1 MPSSVNDIKAAY
13 TKVDQLASVYKESCR
28 YATFLNLSAANLVH
42 DWIGETATGSVE
54 SSTFDNYGIT
64 GGELALADRILVM
77 SQTDTKANGIYIVEA
92 SGLSRSSDFD
102 GSSDIKGGILVNVM
116 NGNTNSNKIY
126 MLTDI
131 VGEHTVGKTAIT
143 FVPFATGDITTNTTN
158 IATNVA
164 NIATNVTNIALKAPI
179 STTVTKTGSQTLTNK
194 SLTSPTIT
202 GTGAIAGTFT
212 GAVTGNA
219 DTSTKISSIT
229 NSNIVQLAASQT
241 LTNKSLTS
249 PTITGTGAIAG
260 TFTGAVT
267 GNADTSTKIASITN
281 SNIVQLAESQTLTNK
296 SLTSPTITGTGAIAG
311 AFTGAVTGNADTS
324 TKITSITNSNIVQL
338 AESQTLTNKSLT
350 SPTITNMGTMYS
362 TSGMRIGRASGNAEI
377 KFDVTDTITLIG
389 SSSIG
394 VAITGNLNVDGYI
407 SATGNITAY
416 SDKRLKENFKLIS
429 SPNDKL
435 KMINGYEFDWIKMNN
450 GKHDIGVIAQEIEEV
465 LPELVLQDSEGYKS
479 VDYSKIVSLLI
490 ESNKDLLRR
499 IEVLEAR

>member
-229 NSNIVQLAASQT
+229 NSNIVQLA
-241 LTNKSLTS
+241 
-249 PTITGTGAIAG
+249 
-260 TFTGAVT
+260 
-267 GNADTSTKIASITN
+267 
-281 SNIVQLAESQTLTNK
+281 
-296 SLTSPTITGTGAIAG
+296 
-311 AFTGAVTGNADTS
+311 
-324 TKITSITNSNIVQL
+324 
-338 AESQTLTNKSLT
+338 ESQTLTNKSLT